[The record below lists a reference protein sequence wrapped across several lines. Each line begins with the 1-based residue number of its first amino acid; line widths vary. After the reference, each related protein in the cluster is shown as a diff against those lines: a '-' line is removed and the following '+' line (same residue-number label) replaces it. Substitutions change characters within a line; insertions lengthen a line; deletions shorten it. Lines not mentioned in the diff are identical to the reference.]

1 MCRTVAG
8 RLARDVTVQRKQEFD
23 DANGAGIEAGVSLLW
38 REGSDGHQCEMDR
51 AAL

>member
-8 RLARDVTVQRKQEFD
+8 RLASDVAVQRKQEFD